1 MTPTMNRLWSGLVLG
16 ALVTSAAALTTD
28 DAANPYQVVVE
39 RNVFGLKPAPRP
51 EDVVQ
56 PPPPTPPLQVK
67 LQGITEGLLGGKRQ
81 VLMKIME
88 PPAKPGEPAKERA
101 VIMDEGEARGN
112 IEVLAIDPVARS
124 VKLNNNGTVTNL
136 LLADFI
142 MRTTAPPQA
151 ATPAPGG
158 APGTAV
164 PGLPRPAVPGPGQVR
179 PGLQP
184 QAGIAPAL
192 PATAFPQP
200 AGTISHMQASTPTA
214 NITRPMRTPTAGRPT
229 IGATPSVGNRPA
241 LSLEEQAA
249 VMEVERL
256 RTRDAVAR
264 GEMPPLPPPLF
275 SPPQ

>member
-1 MTPTMNRLWSGLVLG
+1 MNRLWSGLVLG
-16 ALVTSAAALTTD
+16 ALVTSAATLTTD

-151 ATPAPGG
+151 ATPRRARPGRQCPDY
-158 APGTAV
+158 PGPPFRGRARSAR
-164 PGLPRPAVPGPGQVR
+164 GCNRRRELLPR
-179 PGLQP
+179 
-184 QAGIAPAL
+184 
-192 PATAFPQP
+192 FPQP
-200 AGTISHMQASTPTA
+200 RFR
-214 NITRPMRTPTAGRPT
+214 NRRGRFP
-229 IGATPSVGNRPA
+229 ICRHPR
-241 LSLEEQAA
+241 
-249 VMEVERL
+249 
-256 RTRDAVAR
+256 
-264 GEMPPLPPPLF
+264 PPPI
-275 SPPQ
+275 SPVPCVPPRRAAQR

>member
-1 MTPTMNRLWSGLVLG
+1 MNRLWSGLALG
-16 ALVTSAAALTTD
+16 ALVSTAVARTTD
-28 DAANPYQVVVE
+28 DAVNPYQVVVE

-142 MRTTAPPQA
+142 MRVTAPPA
-151 ATPAPGG
+151 AAP
-158 APGTAV
+158 APGTAA
-164 PGLPRPAVPGPGQVR
+164 PGLPRPAVPVPGQVR

-184 QAGIAPAL
+184 QAGVAPAL

-200 AGTISHMQASTPTA
+200 AGAISQMQASTPTA
-214 NITRPMRTPTAGRPT
+214 NITRPMRSRTT
-229 IGATPSVGNRPA
+229 IGTSPSAGNRPT

-264 GEMPPLPPPLF
+264 GEMPPLPPTPWT
-275 SPPQ
+275 PPQ